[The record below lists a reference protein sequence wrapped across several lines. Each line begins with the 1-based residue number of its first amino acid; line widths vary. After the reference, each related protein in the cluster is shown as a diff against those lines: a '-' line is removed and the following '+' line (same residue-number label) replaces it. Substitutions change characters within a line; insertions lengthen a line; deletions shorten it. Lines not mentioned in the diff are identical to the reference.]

1 MPKTLFF
8 CQRIWKVND
17 LLFVLPRVFQRL
29 KYSFGQLM
37 FQTSQGPKFGFAFR
51 EFPLIILLAR
61 RITFDGDLRERDG
74 VYRSVQLSVAEWIG
88 MHLVLPAR

>member
-1 MPKTLFF
+1 M
-8 CQRIWKVND
+8 ND

-61 RITFDGDLRERDG
+61 RITFDGDLPESYG
-74 VYRSVQLSVAEWIG
+74 VNCPIELSVAEWVG
-88 MHLVLPAR
+88 VHFVFSAT